1 MEEHLLTMQDNII
14 QPIAIFAGRGQL
26 PMILIEDCV
35 KKNRRFVIFL
45 LRNEVY
51 DLDYSKFNPIEI
63 AYGEVEKF
71 LTILQ
76 INKIK
81 NIVFIGGVTKPNFSS
96 LKVDKKGAVL
106 LAKIIANKILGDD
119 AVLKTVIKYFEKEG
133 LKILKIDELIDCV
146 FSSKGVV
153 SKIKPNIQ
161 NDFDIELGI
170 KAIRYFSKY
179 DVGQAMIVAQ
189 KQIIAVEGLEGTDE
203 MILRFKI
210 LKGDFKNN
218 AVLVK
223 LKKPNQ
229 SKKADL
235 PTIGLD
241 TVLKCIEVG
250 IKGIVI
256 QSNSTLVLEKE
267 KVIKAIDDNQ
277 LFLKII

>member
-1 MEEHLLTMQDNII
+1 MQDNII